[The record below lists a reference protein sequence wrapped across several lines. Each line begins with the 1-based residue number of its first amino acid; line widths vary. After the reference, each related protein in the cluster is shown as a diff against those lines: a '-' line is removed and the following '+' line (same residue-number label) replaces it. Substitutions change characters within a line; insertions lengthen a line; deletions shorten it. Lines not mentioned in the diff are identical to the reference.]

1 MTTEEARQKLR
12 ELTAL
17 VESLRQEAML
27 HPDDAE
33 AGAAWRASCRDLDGA
48 IAALAEL
55 LGDRENAARF
65 RKEGPDLSLPT
76 IGIDWILTMTCYCRP
91 GWRTRIA
98 DCRPG
103 RGRFELQTHV

>member
-1 MTTEEARQKLR
+1 VTTEEARQKLR

-33 AGAAWRASCRDLDGA
+33 ADEAWRESCGDLEVA

-65 RKEGPDLSLPT
+65 RKKA
-76 IGIDWILTMTCYCRP
+76 
-91 GWRTRIA
+91 RI
-98 DCRPG
+98 
-103 RGRFELQTHV
+103 